1 MEFTYDE
8 GKFTEAVLYV
18 ATRLEAD
25 AAGGAVELNKA
36 LFHAEFSHMRAHR
49 RSITGAEYQR
59 LEWGP
64 APRRL
69 RPVRTILISK
79 GDAELRKEDFL
90 GKTLERLVPLRAP
103 DESVF
108 TDSEK
113 QSLDQAIELVVGR
126 TSSDVSDASHDE
138 PGWRMVE
145 EQEAIPYEA
154 AFLRWPVVTETV
166 RRRVTELAPERP
178 LL

>member
-1 MEFTYDE
+1 MKFTYDE
-8 GKFTEAVLYV
+8 GKFIEAVLYV

-25 AAGGAVELNKA
+25 AAGGAVKLNKA
-36 LFHAEFSHMRAHR
+36 LFHADFGHMRAHR
-49 RSITGAEYQR
+49 RPITGAEYQR

-64 APRRL
+64 APTRL

-79 GDAELRKEDFL
+79 GDADLRKEDFL

-166 RRRVTELAPERP
+166 RRRVTELATERS